1 MAQPLELGYGF
12 VKCYSH
18 SMKPKYILALSVLV
32 IGVALSGVAA
42 FVWWQTGFEERLPIR
57 GDQVAVG
64 LVPDD
69 GTYIAARY
77 YASPGKVEQRGAVLL
92 HMFSSN
98 QNAWNNLAAELQDRN
113 FEVMTLDFRGH
124 GDSDS
129 EESAL
134 QEADY
139 AQMVNDAAE
148 AIEYLRDLNADMDIA
163 VIGAGLGANVAL
175 QLADRDQ
182 TIAAAV
188 LVSPQHNYRG
198 IKITKLNKSFT
209 RPVYFTVSRFDPI
222 SLAAT
227 EALYQDNPSTSKE
240 LRITEEAKGRG
251 TKLLNHT
258 PKLRGAIIDWLES
271 IL

>member
-1 MAQPLELGYGF
+1 
-12 VKCYSH
+12 
-18 SMKPKYILALSVLV
+18 MKSTYILAVNVLV
-32 IGVALSGVAA
+32 IAVVLGGVAG
-42 FVWWQTGFEERLPIR
+42 FVWWQNGFEERLPIR

-77 YASPGKVEQRGAVLL
+77 YSSPGKVEQRGVILL

-124 GDSDS
+124 GDSDG

-134 QEADY
+134 KEADY

-148 AIEYLRDLNADMDIA
+148 AVEYLYDLNADMNIA
-163 VIGAGLGANVAL
+163 VMGAGLGANVAM
-175 QLADRDQ
+175 QLASRDESL
-182 TIAAAV
+182 AAAV

-198 IKITKLNKSFT
+198 VKITKLNKSFT
-209 RPVYFTVSRFDPI
+209 RPVYFLVSRFDTV
-222 SLAAT
+222 SLTAT
-227 EALYQDNPSTSKE
+227 ETLYQDNPATTKE
-240 LRITEEAKGRG
+240 LRIAEEAKGRG
-251 TKLLNHT
+251 TKLLNKA
-258 PKLRGAIIDWLES
+258 PKLRDAIIGWLE
-271 IL
+271 ITL